1 MANGPVPGRD
11 NLSNRAAPSAN
22 KYDLTMVNFGGPVDE
37 DEDRPVQQSI
47 PLPPPPQGY
56 SQYQQ
61 APPQHPH
68 QTAQGTQVNQPQQP
82 AKSRKGIPIWVW
94 LLVAFFLFIL
104 LLAAGV
110 GAYFLIPRDGF
121 TLRVLNAPSGAKVY
135 VDDIPSGV
143 PQRDGTIIVQGL
155 RTGEARDL
163 RVSEEGYADWKTTVT
178 GQPGKVVDVTVN
190 LTPLQTKTTPSTGGL
205 PAEIDFSGRMALIP
219 AGEFKMGADDSN
231 PEEAPAHPVTLPD
244 YYIDKYEVT
253 NEQYGNFCNAT
264 NHPKPVNPFWDP
276 QYFEKNPRMP
286 VIGVSY
292 SDAQAYAQWANK
304 RLPTESEWEK
314 AASWSAGAT
323 AKHRYPWGDTA
334 DKRRS
339 NVESAHPSNIGQ
351 FAEGA
356 SGYGVLDMAG
366 NAREWVDGTFEAYPG
381 SKASNPQFGRGL
393 KVVRGGDFRAGLPF
407 AKTTSRLGVES
418 GFKTNPGDDKV
429 GRSSLVGI
437 RCAISADDSKLQT
450 VLKPGGN

>member
-37 DEDRPVQQSI
+37 EEDRPVQQSV

-205 PAEIDFSGRMALIP
+205 PAEIDFSG
-219 AGEFKMGADDSN
+219 
-231 PEEAPAHPVTLPD
+231 EA
-244 YYIDKYEVT
+244 
-253 NEQYGNFCNAT
+253 
-264 NHPKPVNPFWDP
+264 
-276 QYFEKNPRMP
+276 
-286 VIGVSY
+286 
-292 SDAQAYAQWANK
+292 
-304 RLPTESEWEK
+304 
-314 AASWSAGAT
+314 
-323 AKHRYPWGDTA
+323 
-334 DKRRS
+334 
-339 NVESAHPSNIGQ
+339 
-351 FAEGA
+351 
-356 SGYGVLDMAG
+356 
-366 NAREWVDGTFEAYPG
+366 AR
-381 SKASNPQFGRGL
+381 
-393 KVVRGGDFRAGLPF
+393 
-407 AKTTSRLGVES
+407 
-418 GFKTNPGDDKV
+418 
-429 GRSSLVGI
+429 
-437 RCAISADDSKLQT
+437 
-450 VLKPGGN
+450 